1 MMAGYA
7 VISIGE
13 LLGLESVQEKRDT
26 TSQIRGGR
34 SRYMRKKLRR

>member
-26 TSQIRGGR
+26 PPV
-34 SRYMRKKLRR
+34 RYEVVEADI